1 MARRKD
7 PATKHRVVS
16 TTVLPLHHEALAR
29 LAAER
34 HVPPSAIVR
43 EAIERYLASGPGPG
57 REPLD
62 ASEASNV
69 GPKGELIDLRSRV
82 EALEARLST
91 SGGMEEKGSSLS
103 LARVRLV
110 RRSPAGRPGRMAM
123 AG

>member
-34 HVPPSAIVR
+34 HVPPSAILR
-43 EAIERYLASGPGPG
+43 EALERYLSGGPGPG
-57 REPLD
+57 REPIP
-62 ASEASNV
+62 SEPSSE

-82 EALEARLST
+82 EALEARV
-91 SGGMEEKGSSLS
+91 SGGMEEKGISLP

-110 RRSPAGRPGRMAM
+110 RRTPAGRPGRLAL
-123 AG
+123 AS